1 MNKPLSGREQY
12 YKEVSKIE
20 KEEPFTPIEKKKYNN
35 SQKEFI
41 RAIQVTRGMRKQDAI
56 RHYKK
61 NVTGNKA
68 AIKREAELFK
78 RRYTGR
84 VDFRRKAVLK
94 TEVER
99 GYQYAGVVS
108 EAPKSLKNR
117 FKPDYSTSA
126 RRYRDTVT
134 GEVISRRERDKRI
147 ADEITE

>member
-12 YKEVSKIE
+12 YKEVTKLE
-20 KEEPFTPIEKKKYNN
+20 RAEPFTERERKEFNN

-41 RAIQVTRGMRKQDAI
+41 RAIQITRGMKKQEAI

-84 VDFRRKAVLK
+84 VDFRRKASLK
-94 TEVER
+94 RETKR
-99 GYQYAGVVS
+99 GYQYAGVIND
-108 EAPKSLKNR
+108 APKSLKNR
-117 FKPDYSTSA
+117 FEPDYSTSA